1 MEAAGLKSRELS
13 KTMFYALLYGSSFK
27 RLSEILDCPITEA
40 KNILDRFYRQLPFLK
55 QIKIDIIEKIE
66 AYGVLKALDQRI
78 LTVRSNHATLNTL
91 IQSCGAIIMKK
102 ALTILWDNL
111 KDKDAWVVATIH
123 DEFQIEAKKEEAEFV
138 GQLAVDSIKKAGEHF
153 KLRVPISASFRVGN
167 NWSET
172 H

>member
-1 MEAAGLKSRELS
+1 M
-13 KTMFYALLYGSSFK
+13 
-27 RLSEILDCPITEA
+27 
-40 KNILDRFYRQLPFLK
+40 
-55 QIKIDIIEKIE
+55 IDIIEKIE

-111 KDKDAWVVATIH
+111 KGKDAWVVATIH